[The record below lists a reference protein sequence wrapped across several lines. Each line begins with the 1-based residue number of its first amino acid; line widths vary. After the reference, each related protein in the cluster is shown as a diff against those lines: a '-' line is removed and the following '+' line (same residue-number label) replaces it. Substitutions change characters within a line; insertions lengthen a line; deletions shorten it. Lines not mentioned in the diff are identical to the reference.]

1 LIGCLQLM
9 GCKKKKKV
17 DGGQGGLIGCLRSI
31 VCKKKERRSMLAEE
45 GQLAVSDQS
54 VAIKR
59 KEG

>member
-1 LIGCLQLM
+1 M